1 MKKLLFCATTNA
13 FQIEGGRHLGN
24 RKDSIWDE
32 FTKRRFYIPPPNK
45 PEREI
50 NSIEVASDFYHQ
62 YEIDA
67 KICGHLKLDGL
78 AYCLD

>member
-1 MKKLLFCATTNA
+1 MKKFLFCATTNA

-24 RKDSIWDE
+24 RTDSIWDE
-32 FTKRRFYIPPPNK
+32 FTKRRFYIPPINK

-62 YEIDA
+62 YKIDA
-67 KICGHLKLDGL
+67 KICGHLKLDAL